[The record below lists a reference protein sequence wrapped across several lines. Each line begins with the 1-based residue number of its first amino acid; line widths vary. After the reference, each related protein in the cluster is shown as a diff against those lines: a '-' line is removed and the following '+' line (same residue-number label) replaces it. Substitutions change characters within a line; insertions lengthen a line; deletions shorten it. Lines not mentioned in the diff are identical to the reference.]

1 MTLTRR
7 ELARLLTRVE
17 NGQADD
23 ELAALY
29 PQTGRAHI
37 IGLTGAPGT
46 GKSSLVSALTQHYR
60 SQGLT
65 VAIIAVD
72 PTSPFSGGAILGD
85 RIRMRDLSG
94 DVGVFIRSM
103 ATRGALGGLAVTTTD
118 MIRVLDAAGFDIVLV
133 ETVGAGQSEVDIAGA
148 AQTTLVLE
156 APGAGDD
163 IQAIKAGI
171 LEIADILVVNKAD
184 RAGVES
190 TVKALRA
197 MLDLGH
203 RAEPIVHHTL
213 RMESIN
219 SARPHDQAEAVEM
232 TISGWQPPILQT
244 VATEARGIPELAD
257 QIAAHRA
264 YLRQGGVLEQ
274 RERARLSAEIAERL
288 RERLLAQLLAH
299 IDTRD
304 FEALLDRVLAREIDP
319 LFAVRVLMSDNSH
332 KHPIENK

>member
-94 DVGVFIRSM
+94 DAGVFIRSM

-156 APGAGDD
+156 CPAQAMIFRRSKRASSKLRIFWSSTKPIAQGLKVPSKHYAPCS
-163 IQAIKAGI
+163 ISAIAPNRSYI
-171 LEIADILVVNKAD
+171 IRCAWRV
-184 RAGVES
+184 S
-190 TVKALRA
+190 TVP
-197 MLDLGH
+197 D
-203 RAEPIVHHTL
+203 HT
-213 RMESIN
+213 IKP
-219 SARPHDQAEAVEM
+219 RP
-232 TISGWQPPILQT
+232 S
-244 VATEARGIPELAD
+244 
-257 QIAAHRA
+257 
-264 YLRQGGVLEQ
+264 
-274 RERARLSAEIAERL
+274 
-288 RERLLAQLLAH
+288 
-299 IDTRD
+299 
-304 FEALLDRVLAREIDP
+304 
-319 LFAVRVLMSDNSH
+319 
-332 KHPIENK
+332 K